1 MLRSETMRT
10 RDRAPFQSKGEK
22 PAKGVS
28 GGDGRERRKW
38 YFRSKNTSKMV
49 SRGREVSR
57 VEYYTRVKGEEDQGG
72 GGPRG
77 GHTSL
82 LGLGQCVGSRQEGVQ
97 SEGAPA
103 SARHSLPGQARI

>member
-1 MLRSETMRT
+1 MRT

-22 PAKGVS
+22 PTKGVS

-49 SRGREVSR
+49 SRGWEVSR
-57 VEYYTRVKGEEDQGG
+57 VEYYTRVTQEEDQGG
-72 GGPRG
+72 GGPQG
-77 GHTSL
+77 GHKSL
-82 LGLGQCVGSRQEGVQ
+82 LGLGEGVGSRQEGVR

-103 SARHSLPGQARI
+103 ASAHHSLPGQARI